1 MRGTRYHTR
10 RRRGRR
16 FEIVALLVGLA
27 LVVSQAIG
35 VIAASAGT
43 GIGGAS
49 LGDAT
54 TDVTKAF
61 DPSKSGGSGGALSG
75 AKVEAT
81 ADTTAAPKPIKA
93 SAGASLKVATGANIS
108 VDFVAAGPKTYNHST
123 GTGSGNLPWYDSR
136 NISKTS
142 GVVESLEGGDFKC
155 GDLVVFFTK
164 IVVDGGSGTRDAT
177 MNLAFTKEPTGQP
190 GAGFDD
196 IVLATLSPNDSNA
209 GGGNKNLDG
218 NESVSLTNENDNA
231 HFQGKDFVT
240 GDVVVTNL
248 NAGDELVVKVVAH
261 LGCLVGSSPTGN
273 LQALVNDESS
283 DNNDDTFN
291 IGQQTVPFKKVEDIA
306 QPGINVVKTADA
318 GTVQAGDPIGFTITV
333 SNDGNVALPSVA
345 LSDPLPDGPGI
356 AWTIAGTSGD
366 TSGLSCN
373 IASGTLTCTASSLAA
388 GSSFSVHV
396 TSPTTGDSCG
406 AYNNTATVTAGQLTD
421 SSSDS
426 VDVQG
431 CRVNLTLDKS
441 ASTRSVNAGD
451 GFTYTIEVANDG
463 NATATNVHVTD
474 SMPAGVSIDSATF
487 TGGSKGPGTCDVSG
501 QDIDCDLGSLA
512 PGGSAT
518 VTIEVTTTE
527 RACPSVTNDASVSAD
542 NETGSTEDNA
552 DSVAVEVVCSVDLTL
567 DKSASTRSVNAGDG
581 FTYTIEVANDGNA
594 TATNVHVTDSMPAGV
609 SIDSATFTG
618 GSKGPGTC
626 DVSGQDID
634 CDLGSLAPGGSA
646 TVTIEVTTTERA
658 CPSVTNDASVS
669 ADNETGSTEDNAD
682 SVAVEVFCPL
692 GIQIVKGGPALAHV
706 GDTVT
711 YTLDVSLTDD
721 VPLTDVT
728 VTDPICASD
737 PTLDSK
743 EGGDQDEWLEPGETW
758 HYSCTHVVTA
768 SDPDPLPNTATVT
781 GTDDRGR
788 DVSDTDDHV
797 VDIIHPAIEIVKT
810 ANPTSIGPGETVTY
824 TYKVTN
830 TGDVTLYNVTVD
842 DDKLGHI
849 CDIPQLEVGETQT
862 CTKDFT
868 AGQKDLGPID
878 NIGTAQ
884 GEDETGY
891 PVRDDDVASIDV
903 VLGTTVTPPPSKTPP
918 GGTAFTGS
926 NDILPLA
933 GAALVLLVIGSGLLY
948 LGRRREGGSRA

>member
-552 DSVAVEVVCSVDLTL
+552 DSVAVEVVC
-567 DKSASTRSVNAGDG
+567 
-581 FTYTIEVANDGNA
+581 
-594 TATNVHVTDSMPAGV
+594 
-609 SIDSATFTG
+609 
-618 GSKGPGTC
+618 
-626 DVSGQDID
+626 
-634 CDLGSLAPGGSA
+634 
-646 TVTIEVTTTERA
+646 
-658 CPSVTNDASVS
+658 
-669 ADNETGSTEDNAD
+669 
-682 SVAVEVFCPL
+682 PL